1 MHKTKTS
8 ILAGLAAI
16 VARPVR
22 ALVAVTLRKTPKSD
36 VNVKIIRQAAT
47 VSVTLLSLAAVVKV
61 EPSPHPHQI
70 RVVLCQTVSDWRGAY
85 LSNFITSEGEYFLL
99 SDGTV
104 LFVKEESDG

>member
-8 ILAGLAAI
+8 ILAGLASI

-22 ALVAVTLRKTPKSD
+22 ALVAVTLRKDPKPD
-36 VNVKIIRQAAT
+36 VSVKFIRQATT
-47 VSVTLLSLAAVVKV
+47 VTVTLLSLAAVVKV
-61 EPSPHPHQI
+61 SPSPYPHQV
-70 RVVLCQTVSDWRGAY
+70 RTVLCQTVADYRGAY
-85 LSNFITSEGEYFLL
+85 LSNFITSDGEYFLL